1 MSTYINDKKYND
13 VIDKLQYYM
22 LDENTIN
29 RSLDKLNNSSNN
41 ISFNKPNNT
50 TNSKSFV
57 KSNNSSNNSS
67 NNTTNNNSNN
77 KSFENNDIF
86 APNQKDTLFWCFYIL
101 KYGESN
107 YEMLDNI
114 NIVLEK
120 KLKIDYVEKIR
131 KEKQI
136 VKSHK
141 FATLT
146 HLENQLANEVKIDIN
161 TFFTLCVIENIN
173 VLYVSK
179 KIYFEL
185 LMNDDKIHIIHRL
198 DNYSKYGYEGI
209 SQSKIEL
216 YRSTL
221 FKVDN
226 VEKPVKTISAYKVSE
241 LVEFCSK
248 LGIEICIKDTN
259 KNKSKK
265 DLYESLIQY
274 F

>member
-1 MSTYINDKKYND
+1 
-13 VIDKLQYYM
+13 M
-22 LDENTIN
+22 LNENTIK
-29 RSLDKLNNSSNN
+29 SALNSRIDNILENSCTV
-41 ISFNKPNNT
+41 KPN
-50 TNSKSFV
+50 KI
-57 KSNNSSNNSS
+57 
-67 NNTTNNNSNN
+67 
-77 KSFENNDIF
+77 FEKNIKERISTF
-86 APNQKDTLFWCFYIL
+86 SPKQKDSLFWCFYIL
-101 KYGESN
+101 KYGEQK
-107 YEMLDNI
+107 YEMLENI

-120 KLKIDYVEKIR
+120 RLKIEYIEKIR

-146 HLENQLANEVKIDIN
+146 HLENQLANEEKIDLP

-173 VLYVSK
+173 ILYVCK
-179 KIYFEL
+179 KTYFEL

-209 SQSKIEL
+209 EKSKIEL

-221 FKVDN
+221 FKLESVD
-226 VEKPVKTISAYKVSE
+226 KPIKSISSYKVSE
-241 LVEFCSK
+241 LLEFCSK
-248 LGIEICIKDTN
+248 LGIEIYVKDTT
-259 KNKSKK
+259 KSKSKK

>member
-1 MSTYINDKKYND
+1 MSTYINDKQYND
-13 VIDKLQYYM
+13 VINKLQYYM

-29 RSLDKLNNSSNN
+29 RSLDKLNNSNNNSNN
-41 ISFNKPNNT
+41 SSNNKSFNKPNNDS
-50 TNSKSFV
+50 NNKSFV
-57 KSNNSSNNSS
+57 KSNN
-67 NNTTNNNSNN
+67 TNN

-86 APNQKDTLFWCFYIL
+86 TPNQKDTLFWCFYIL

-136 VKSHK
+136 VKAHK

-146 HLENQLANEVKIDIN
+146 HLENQLANEAKIDVN

-209 SQSKIEL
+209 AQSKIEL

-226 VEKPVKTISAYKVSE
+226 VEKPVKTISAYKVPE

>member
-13 VIDKLQYYM
+13 VINQLQYYM

-41 ISFNKPNNT
+41 NTNNSLNNNT
-50 TNSKSFV
+50 NNSLNNKLNNKSFV
-57 KSNNSSNNSS
+57 KLNINSF
-67 NNTTNNNSNN
+67 
-77 KSFENNDIF
+77 KDNDIF
-86 APNQKDTLFWCFYIL
+86 TPNQKDTLFWCFYIL
-101 KYGESN
+101 KYGEAN

-136 VKSHK
+136 VKAHK

-146 HLENQLANEVKIDIN
+146 HLENQLANEVKIDVS

-209 SQSKIEL
+209 AQSKIEL

-226 VEKPVKTISAYKVSE
+226 VEKPVKTISSYKVSE

>member
-1 MSTYINDKKYND
+1 MITPNSERKYND
-13 VIDKLQYYM
+13 VINQLQYYM
-22 LDENTIN
+22 LDEKLIKK
-29 RSLDKLNNSSNN
+29 SLDNRL
-41 ISFNKPNNT
+41 
-50 TNSKSFV
+50 
-57 KSNNSSNNSS
+57 
-67 NNTTNNNSNN
+67 
-77 KSFENNDIF
+77 ENNLTKPIKIF
-86 APNQKDTLFWCFYIL
+86 EKNIKERMNIFSPKQKDTLFWCFYIL
-101 KYGESN
+101 KYGEQT
-107 YEMLDNI
+107 YEMLENI

-120 KLKIDYVEKIR
+120 GLKIDYVEKIR

-136 VKSHK
+136 VKSYK

-146 HLENQLANEVKIDIN
+146 HLENQLANEEKIDLN

-173 VLYVSK
+173 VLYVCK
-179 KIYFEL
+179 KTYFEL

-209 SQSKIEL
+209 EQTKIEL

-221 FKVDN
+221 FKVDC
-226 VEKPVKTISAYKVSE
+226 VEKPIKSISSYKVSE
-241 LVEFCSK
+241 LVEFCTK
-248 LGIEICIKDTN
+248 LGIEIYVKDTN

>member
-1 MSTYINDKKYND
+1 MAYNSTGKYND
-13 VIDKLQYYM
+13 VVNKLQDYM
-22 LDENTIN
+22 LNDNIIK
-29 RSLDKLNNSSNN
+29 RSLENRLFENKLFENS
-41 ISFNKPNNT
+41 NK
-50 TNSKSFV
+50 
-57 KSNNSSNNSS
+57 KSN
-67 NNTTNNNSNN
+67 
-77 KSFENNDIF
+77 KIFEQKPKEIIDTII
-86 APNQKDTLFWCFYIL
+86 PKQKDNLFWCFYIL
-101 KYGESN
+101 KYGETN

-120 KLKIDYVEKIR
+120 KLKIEYIEKIR
-131 KEKQI
+131 KEKTI
-136 VKSHK
+136 VKAYK
-141 FATLT
+141 FASLL
-146 HLENQLANEVKIDIN
+146 HLENQLANEEKIDFN
-161 TFFTLCVIENIN
+161 TFLTLCVVENIN
-173 VLYVSK
+173 VLYVCK
-179 KIYFEL
+179 KTYFEL

-209 SQSKIEL
+209 IQSKIEL

-226 VEKPVKTISAYKVSE
+226 VEKPIKTITSYKVSE
-241 LVEFCSK
+241 LIEFCNK

>member
-1 MSTYINDKKYND
+1 MSTYINDKQYND

-29 RSLDKLNNSSNN
+29 RS
-41 ISFNKPNNT
+41 
-50 TNSKSFV
+50 FV
-57 KSNNSSNNSS
+57 KSNIKLNNNSNNIT
-67 NNTTNNNSNN
+67 NNSTNNNSNN
-77 KSFENNDIF
+77 KTNNKSFENKKIVKEDNDIF
-86 APNQKDTLFWCFYIL
+86 TPNQKDSLFWCFYIL
-101 KYGESN
+101 KYGEAN

-136 VKSHK
+136 VKAHK

-146 HLENQLANEVKIDIN
+146 HSENQLANEVKIDIN

>member
-1 MSTYINDKKYND
+1 MSTYINDKQYND

-29 RSLDKLNNSSNN
+29 RS
-41 ISFNKPNNT
+41 
-50 TNSKSFV
+50 FV
-57 KSNNSSNNSS
+57 KSNIKLNNNSNNIT
-67 NNTTNNNSNN
+67 NNSTNNNSNN
-77 KSFENNDIF
+77 KTNNKSFENKKIVKEDNDIF
-86 APNQKDTLFWCFYIL
+86 TPNQKDSLFWCFYIL
-101 KYGESN
+101 KYGEAN

-136 VKSHK
+136 VKAHK

>member
-1 MSTYINDKKYND
+1 MSTHKSNGKYND
-13 VIDKLQYYM
+13 VITKLQDYM
-22 LDENTIN
+22 LNETTIKN
-29 RSLDKLNNSSNN
+29 SLDNRLENHNN
-41 ISFNKPNNT
+41 IIK
-50 TNSKSFV
+50 
-57 KSNNSSNNSS
+57 
-67 NNTTNNNSNN
+67 TNNYFEQ
-77 KSFENNDIF
+77 KSKERINTFT
-86 APNQKDTLFWCFYIL
+86 PKQKDSLFWCFYIL
-101 KYGESN
+101 KYGEQN
-107 YEMLDNI
+107 YEMLENI

-120 KLKIDYVEKIR
+120 KFKIDYVEKIR

-136 VKSHK
+136 VKSYK

-146 HLENQLANEVKIDIN
+146 HLENQLANEERIDLN

-173 VLYVSK
+173 ILYVCK
-179 KIYFEL
+179 KTYFEL

-198 DNYSKYGYEGI
+198 DNYSKYGYEGVA
-209 SQSKIEL
+209 QSKIEL

>member
-1 MSTYINDKKYND
+1 MSTHKSNGKYND
-13 VIDKLQYYM
+13 VITKLQDYM
-22 LDENTIN
+22 LNETTIKN
-29 RSLDKLNNSSNN
+29 SLDNRLENHNN
-41 ISFNKPNNT
+41 IIK
-50 TNSKSFV
+50 
-57 KSNNSSNNSS
+57 
-67 NNTTNNNSNN
+67 TNNYFEQ
-77 KSFENNDIF
+77 KSKERINTFT
-86 APNQKDTLFWCFYIL
+86 PKQKDSLFWCFYIL
-101 KYGESN
+101 KYGEQN
-107 YEMLDNI
+107 YEMLENI

-136 VKSHK
+136 VKSYK

-146 HLENQLANEVKIDIN
+146 HLENQLANEEKIDLN

-173 VLYVSK
+173 ILYVCK
-179 KIYFEL
+179 KTYFEL

-209 SQSKIEL
+209 EQSKIDL

-221 FKVDN
+221 FKVDS
-226 VEKPVKTISAYKVSE
+226 VEKPIKSISSYKVSE
-241 LVEFCSK
+241 LVEFCTK
-248 LGIEICIKDTN
+248 LGIEICVKDTN

>member
-1 MSTYINDKKYND
+1 MSTQKSAFESEPKYND
-13 VIDKLQYYM
+13 VINKLQDYM
-22 LDENTIN
+22 LNENTIK
-29 RSLDKLNNSSNN
+29 RSLHYRLNNR
-41 ISFNKPNNT
+41 
-50 TNSKSFV
+50 
-57 KSNNSSNNSS
+57 
-67 NNTTNNNSNN
+67 
-77 KSFENNDIF
+77 FENNTEQTNKIYSKPQMTIVKDKCNTF
-86 APNQKDTLFWCFYIL
+86 TPVQKDTLFWCFYIL
-101 KYGESN
+101 KYGEHN

-131 KEKQI
+131 KDKQI
-136 VKSHK
+136 VKSYK

-146 HLENQLANEVKIDIN
+146 HLENQLANEDKIDLN

-173 VLYVSK
+173 VLYVCK
-179 KIYFEL
+179 KTYFEL

-209 SQSKIEL
+209 EQSKIEL

-226 VEKPVKTISAYKVSE
+226 VDKPIKSISSYKVSE
-241 LVEFCSK
+241 LVEFCTK
-248 LGIEICIKDTN
+248 LGIEIYIKNTT
-259 KNKSKK
+259 KSKSKK
-265 DLYESLIQY
+265 ELYESLIQY

>member
-1 MSTYINDKKYND
+1 MSTQKTGSESQYND
-13 VIDKLQYYM
+13 VINKLHDYM
-22 LDENTIN
+22 LNENTIK
-29 RSLDKLNNSSNN
+29 RSLARR
-41 ISFNKPNNT
+41 I
-50 TNSKSFV
+50 
-57 KSNNSSNNSS
+57 
-67 NNTTNNNSNN
+67 NNN
-77 KSFENNDIF
+77 FENNTEKSNKISRQNLVPIKDKCNMF
-86 APNQKDTLFWCFYIL
+86 TPTQKDTLFWCFYIL
-101 KYGESN
+101 KYGENN

-120 KLKIDYVEKIR
+120 KLKIDYIEKIR

-136 VKSHK
+136 VKSYK

-146 HLENQLANEVKIDIN
+146 HLENQLANEEKIDLS

-173 VLYVSK
+173 VLYVCK
-179 KIYFEL
+179 KTYFEL

-198 DNYSKYGYEGI
+198 DNYSKFGYEGI
-209 SQSKIEL
+209 EQSKIEL

-226 VEKPVKTISAYKVSE
+226 VEKPVKTISSYKVSE
-241 LVEFCSK
+241 LVEFCVK
-248 LGIEICIKDTN
+248 LGIEIYIKDTN

>member
-1 MSTYINDKKYND
+1 MSIHNSNGKYND
-13 VIDKLQYYM
+13 VITKLQDYM
-22 LDENTIN
+22 LDENTIQNSIKN
-29 RSLDKLNNSSNN
+29 RLETPILKTTKCFVEQKSKER
-41 ISFNKPNNT
+41 INT
-50 TNSKSFV
+50 FTPK
-57 KSNNSSNNSS
+57 
-67 NNTTNNNSNN
+67 
-77 KSFENNDIF
+77 
-86 APNQKDTLFWCFYIL
+86 QKDSLFWCFYIL
-101 KYGESN
+101 KYGEQN
-107 YEMLDNI
+107 YEMLENI

-120 KLKIDYVEKIR
+120 KLKIEYVEKIR
-131 KEKQI
+131 KEKQV

-146 HLENQLANEVKIDIN
+146 HLENQLANEERIDLN

-173 VLYVSK
+173 VLYICK
-179 KIYFEL
+179 KTYFEL

-209 SQSKIEL
+209 EQSKIEL

-221 FKVDN
+221 FKVDS
-226 VEKPVKTISAYKVSE
+226 VEKPIKSISSYKVSE
-241 LVEFCSK
+241 LVDFCSK
-248 LGIEICIKDTN
+248 LGIEICVKDTT

>member
-1 MSTYINDKKYND
+1 MSTHNSNEKYND
-13 VIDKLQYYM
+13 VISKLHDYM
-22 LDENTIN
+22 LDEKNILT
-29 RSLDKLNNSSNN
+29 SLEKRLENDIIK
-41 ISFNKPNNT
+41 IT
-50 TNSKSFV
+50 TNKYFEQKSKE
-57 KSNNSSNNSS
+57 KI
-67 NNTTNNNSNN
+67 NTFTP
-77 KSFENNDIF
+77 K
-86 APNQKDTLFWCFYIL
+86 QKDSLFWCFYIL
-101 KYGESN
+101 KYGEQN
-107 YEMLDNI
+107 YEMLENI

-120 KLKIDYVEKIR
+120 KLKIEYIEKIR

-146 HLENQLANEVKIDIN
+146 HLENQLANEERIDLN

-173 VLYVSK
+173 VLYVCK
-179 KIYFEL
+179 KTYFEL

-198 DNYSKYGYEGI
+198 DNYSKFGYEGI
-209 SQSKIEL
+209 EQSKIEL

-226 VEKPVKTISAYKVSE
+226 VEKPVKTISSYKVSE
-241 LVEFCSK
+241 LVEFCVK
-248 LGIEICIKDTN
+248 LGIEIYIKDTN

>member
-1 MSTYINDKKYND
+1 MSTYINDKQYND

-29 RSLDKLNNSSNN
+29 RSLDK
-41 ISFNKPNNT
+41 
-50 TNSKSFV
+50 
-57 KSNNSSNNSS
+57 SNNSSNNQSFDKS
-67 NNTTNNNSNN
+67 NNSPNNKSNNN
-77 KSFENNDIF
+77 KSFENKKIVKEYNDIF
-86 APNQKDTLFWCFYIL
+86 IPNQKDNLFWCFYIL
-101 KYGESN
+101 KYGEAN

-136 VKSHK
+136 IKAHK

-146 HLENQLANEVKIDIN
+146 HLENQLANEVKIDVN

-209 SQSKIEL
+209 SQSKIDS

-241 LVEFCSK
+241 LIEFCSK

>member
-1 MSTYINDKKYND
+1 MSTQKIDSQYND
-13 VIDKLQYYM
+13 VINKLQYYI
-22 LDENTIN
+22 LNENTIK
-29 RSLDKLNNSSNN
+29 RSLHDMINNRFEEN
-41 ISFNKPNNT
+41 IEARNKISRQNHT
-50 TNSKSFV
+50 SV
-57 KSNNSSNNSS
+57 REKSNVF
-67 NNTTNNNSNN
+67 TP
-77 KSFENNDIF
+77 I
-86 APNQKDTLFWCFYIL
+86 QKDTLFWCFYIL
-101 KYGESN
+101 KYGETN

-120 KLKIDYVEKIR
+120 KLKIEYIAKIR

-136 VKSHK
+136 VKSYK

-146 HLENQLANEVKIDIN
+146 HLENQLANEEKIDLN

-173 VLYVSK
+173 VLYVCK
-179 KIYFEL
+179 KTYFEL
-185 LMNDDKIHIIHRL
+185 LMNDDKIHIIRRL

-209 SQSKIEL
+209 EQSKIEL

-221 FKVDN
+221 FKVDD
-226 VEKPVKTISAYKVSE
+226 VEKPLKSISSYKVSE

-248 LGIEICIKDTN
+248 LGIEIYVKDTT
-259 KNKSKK
+259 KSKSKK

>member
-1 MSTYINDKKYND
+1 
-13 VIDKLQYYM
+13 M
-22 LDENTIN
+22 LE
-29 RSLDKLNNSSNN
+29 
-41 ISFNKPNNT
+41 
-50 TNSKSFV
+50 
-57 KSNNSSNNSS
+57 
-67 NNTTNNNSNN
+67 
-77 KSFENNDIF
+77 
-86 APNQKDTLFWCFYIL
+86 
-101 KYGESN
+101 
-107 YEMLDNI
+107 NI

-146 HLENQLANEVKIDIN
+146 HLENQLANEEKIDLP

-173 VLYVSK
+173 ILYVCK
-179 KIYFEL
+179 KTYFEL

-209 SQSKIEL
+209 VQSKIEL

-221 FKVDN
+221 FKVDSI
-226 VEKPVKTISAYKVSE
+226 EKPIKSISSYKVSE
-241 LVEFCSK
+241 LVEFCTK
-248 LGIEICIKDTN
+248 LGIEICVKDTN

>member
-1 MSTYINDKKYND
+1 MSTHNIQENKYND
-13 VIDKLQYYM
+13 VINKLHDYM
-22 LDENTIN
+22 LNETTIKKSLNSRIDNILENKC
-29 RSLDKLNNSSNN
+29 LV
-41 ISFNKPNNT
+41 KPN
-50 TNSKSFV
+50 KM
-57 KSNNSSNNSS
+57 
-67 NNTTNNNSNN
+67 
-77 KSFENNDIF
+77 FEKNMKERISTF
-86 APNQKDTLFWCFYIL
+86 SPKQKDSLFWCFYIL
-101 KYGESN
+101 KYGEQN

-120 KLKIDYVEKIR
+120 TLKIEYVEKIR

-146 HLENQLANEVKIDIN
+146 HLENQLANEEKIDLP

-173 VLYVSK
+173 VLYVCK
-179 KIYFEL
+179 KTYFEL

-209 SQSKIEL
+209 EKSKIEL

-221 FKVDN
+221 FKVDS
-226 VEKPVKTISAYKVSE
+226 VEKPIKSISSYKVSE
-241 LVEFCSK
+241 LLEFCNK
-248 LGIEICIKDTN
+248 LGIEICVKDTN

-265 DLYESLIQY
+265 DLYELLIQY